1 MAGTEARK
9 RRFKG
14 TVVSDKMKNTV
25 VVAVERL
32 TEHPFYGKYVRRRA
46 KFMAHDEKGQ
56 CKAGDKVLIEE
67 SRPLSK
73 LKRWRVKDA
82 LEKAK

>member
-32 TEHPFYGKYVRRRA
+32 TEHPFYGKYVRGARSSWRTTKRANARRA
-46 KFMAHDEKGQ
+46 TRF
-56 CKAGDKVLIEE
+56 
-67 SRPLSK
+67 
-73 LKRWRVKDA
+73 
-82 LEKAK
+82 